1 MAPRRVEKARWSEW
15 GCRQLMC
22 EPHPIA
28 GGLTPM
34 ISRSCVHLRCH
45 GGLEGALRLIQ
56 EALAEAGFLLEV
68 RSAPVE

>member
-1 MAPRRVEKARWSEW
+1 
-15 GCRQLMC
+15 
-22 EPHPIA
+22 
-28 GGLTPM
+28 M